1 MTKPYPN
8 SLSDELAGR
17 RVLVTGGSRGIG
29 AAVAERMLNAGAQ
42 VVTTAR
48 KETDETPARSTFI
61 AGDIASKDGAT
72 RIVEQAIEVLGG
84 LDVLVN
90 NAGASHVYPG
100 GIATIP
106 DEAWLDSLNI
116 NFMSAV
122 RVTNA
127 AYEELKKSD
136 NASVINV
143 SSGAA
148 YTAGPV
154 ALHYGAGKAALNT
167 YSKGLAQELALHRVR
182 VNVVVPGAV
191 DTPAGSEVLR
201 SIVDSL
207 GVTMDAIT
215 ATIPLGRR
223 GLPQDIAE
231 MVAFLA
237 SDRAQW
243 ISAATFMVDGGAT
256 PN

>member
-1 MTKPYPN
+1 MTKPYPTPV
-8 SLSDELAGR
+8 SDEFSSR
-17 RVLVTGGSRGIG
+17 RVLVTGSSRGIG
-29 AAVAERMLNAGAQ
+29 AAIAERLLDGGAT

-48 KETDETPARSTFI
+48 TKNDETPIRSTFI
-61 AGDIASKDGAT
+61 TGDIGSASGAQQL
-72 RIVEQAIEVLGG
+72 VEQALDTLGG

-90 NAGASHVYPG
+90 NAGATRVYAG

-106 DEAWLDSLNI
+106 DDEWLDSLNI

-127 AYEELKKSD
+127 ALAALKRSD
-136 NASVINV
+136 NATIVNI

-148 YTAGPV
+148 FTAGPA
-154 ALHYGAGKAALNT
+154 ALHYGAAKAALNT
-167 YSKGLAQELALHRVR
+167 YSKGLAQELSPRQVR
-182 VNVVVPGAV
+182 VNSVTPGAV
-191 DTPAGSEVLR
+191 DTVEGTAVLQG
-201 SIVDSL
+201 L
-207 GVTMDAIT
+207 ADAMGAPLAAIA

-231 MVAFLA
+231 MVAFLV

-243 ISAATFMVDGGAT
+243 ISGGNFMVDGGAT